1 LLRNHARAL
10 RFVPNAQGHVGNDA
24 IAAALE
30 NKLANHLQ
38 IQLPGLYKQLKAR
51 KAALDKELSTIP
63 NPSWS
68 HIEKVFL
75 SYGRMVQAQA
85 NNDGMSQGT
94 AIASFCKLLH
104 TVFARF

>member
-1 LLRNHARAL
+1 M
-10 RFVPNAQGHVGNDA
+10 RFRCAPHVQGHVGNDA

-30 NKLANHLQ
+30 SKLASHLQ
-38 IQLPGLYKQLKAR
+38 VQLPALYKQLKAK
-51 KAALDKELSTIP
+51 KAELDKELSTIP

-68 HIEKVFL
+68 HVEKVFL

-94 AIASFCKLLH
+94 PIAPFSGLLH
-104 TVFARF
+104 TVFDADF